1 MQASIP
7 VGTLVGGR
15 WQITGVLGEGGFGQV
30 LLAEDTSEVA
40 LGEAAVKV
48 LHPGTTP
55 QERADFLTEVKKIA
69 TLRHPNLVGYLDSGQ
84 LQLLADGVTRF
95 DDEVRPFLVTE
106 RCAMSLSDHG
116 RRSPTGHLAP
126 AETLSVLADVAAGL
140 AHLHQQGLIHRDIKP
155 GNVLWSDG
163 RWKLADFGLMRD
175 LSATG
180 SYHRAGTLIGT
191 PLFMAPELFSAMSAT
206 PASDIYAMG
215 VLAHVCATGRH
226 LHTGA
231 GPILV
236 HNVATQPPA
245 IDPALHP
252 GLHGIVSRCTHPDPA
267 LRPTAAELVDMVA
280 AAKRGEVPAR
290 PTPAAATQVTPG
302 PFPYPPPVSP
312 SGPASYSGQPLAAS
326 SGPSGYSGQPPAAG
340 WGPPATPTD
349 PGTISGPPPTS
360 PYGPPPD
367 PSGPTLHSGQPLASP
382 YGYPAPTPSGP
393 SAPYGGQPPATP
405 AGYPAP
411 APSVPSGDPYGATPS
426 GPAAPGGAAPAPAN
440 WPYGPPAASPGGN
453 QPAGPWGPPSGGAP
467 VDGPP
472 PAPRPRTGVM
482 LAGSLAGL
490 VLVAAMGAGVWALT
504 SGGDD
509 TGGSTVADNGVVINV
524 PGVSTPGVSTP
535 DVQIGNGVTVGPGV
549 SIGTDTPV
557 GGSSIDAL
565 THVVGPGC
573 DATDGAKP
581 TLIQVVN
588 AADTTVSYDLHSYQF
603 DAAGVRVGEGYDS
616 VVGVAPGQAAWLNVA
631 GTEEA
636 AVRCEIDSLT
646 ATPMPASVAA
656 DAANVTIKS
665 CELDTFFG
673 DYYDITFTVTNPGA
687 AAMNADVTFSVVD
700 ADGAII
706 DQSFERTVYD
716 IPPGGTVQDST
727 GDFYSNLDLAS
738 KPGDHCVVSAV
749 SFTSP

>member
-55 QERADFLTEVKKIA
+55 QERADFITEVKKIA

-84 LQLLADGVTRF
+84 LQLPADGVTRF

-116 RRSPTGHLAP
+116 RRSPTGVLPP

-252 GLHGIVSRCTHPDPA
+252 ALHGIVSQCTNGDPA
-267 LRPTAAELVDMVA
+267 QRPTAAELVEMVA
-280 AAKRGEVPAR
+280 AAKRGEVHRPA
-290 PTPAAATQVTPG
+290 PAAETQVTPG

-312 SGPASYSGQPLAAS
+312 SGPTPS
-326 SGPSGYSGQPPAAG
+326 SGPAGFPGSPARA
-340 WGPPATPTD
+340 PTD
-349 PGTISGPPPTS
+349 DTSRGTFRRI
-360 PYGPPPD
+360 
-367 PSGPTLHSGQPLASP
+367 
-382 YGYPAPTPSGP
+382 
-393 SAPYGGQPPATP
+393 
-405 AGYPAP
+405 
-411 APSVPSGDPYGATPS
+411 
-426 GPAAPGGAAPAPAN
+426 
-440 WPYGPPAASPGGN
+440 
-453 QPAGPWGPPSGGAP
+453 
-467 VDGPP
+467 
-472 PAPRPRTGVM
+472 R
-482 LAGSLAGL
+482 
-490 VLVAAMGAGVWALT
+490 
-504 SGGDD
+504 
-509 TGGSTVADNGVVINV
+509 
-524 PGVSTPGVSTP
+524 PGV
-535 DVQIGNGVTVGPGV
+535 
-549 SIGTDTPV
+549 
-557 GGSSIDAL
+557 GSGI
-565 THVVGPGC
+565 VPCGRP
-573 DATDGAKP
+573 
-581 TLIQVVN
+581 
-588 AADTTVSYDLHSYQF
+588 
-603 DAAGVRVGEGYDS
+603 
-616 VVGVAPGQAAWLNVA
+616 
-631 GTEEA
+631 
-636 AVRCEIDSLT
+636 
-646 ATPMPASVAA
+646 
-656 DAANVTIKS
+656 
-665 CELDTFFG
+665 
-673 DYYDITFTVTNPGA
+673 
-687 AAMNADVTFSVVD
+687 
-700 ADGAII
+700 
-706 DQSFERTVYD
+706 
-716 IPPGGTVQDST
+716 
-727 GDFYSNLDLAS
+727 
-738 KPGDHCVVSAV
+738 
-749 SFTSP
+749 